1 MSLAALMLLAGTPQA
16 APLLHRQVQDLPAGQ
31 RHMSDFCDTG
41 VDGWTLSP
49 VSLQK
54 NAGDAPESYGDG
66 DDGPL
71 DQTLPDDGY
80 APDGYPP
87 DDGYAPDDGPEE
99 EQCPMIFVI
108 PFDFWDGQLWFDA
121 SAYGPQV

>member
-1 MSLAALMLLAGTPQA
+1 MLLAALMLLAGTPQT
-16 APLLHRQVQDLPAGQ
+16 APLPHRQVQDLPTGQ
-31 RHMSDFCDTG
+31 QRMSDFCDTG

-49 VSLQK
+49 VSLQRK
-54 NAGDAPESYGDG
+54 VGDAPEFYGDG
-66 DDGPL
+66 DDGAL
-71 DQTLPDDGY
+71 DQTL
-80 APDGYPP
+80 P